1 MKIVKDHSNIQEEKI
16 TFFKYKLQ
24 IFKDDLTNLIHAI
37 DWAKTNTINSI
48 ILSESEVKII
58 EQILE
63 REKIMFLNAEELLEF
78 SQIKIASN
86 GKNILYIINIPLIS
100 NEVCTTMLIK
110 PIKKKNYINEIKFE
124 NIVKCE
130 NSIYAIRDSCESHNE
145 KTICNKNKLVDL
157 RNDTCT
163 LLLLKSQP
171 PNCRAINNQHVPNH
185 EQLFVGTILLNDFN
199 GSIKIDEEEIEL
211 HGTFLVQFEN
221 STIRI
226 EDDIYE
232 SKVMSFAEAT
242 PPLFQIMAKTNKIDE
257 VLSLQM
263 LKEINLNNTR
273 KLETLKSSN
282 DIRATINITLSGTL
296 LIIMAIVGYLLK
308 RKTPATTGQ
317 VTTPEAEKRE
327 NAQVFYIATED
338 VRIQGG
344 KS

>member
-1 MKIVKDHSNIQEEKI
+1 MQNGTFKIIHVFDISEHEKIFGTFEETLNNISNSHQMYPQLNYELNSVRNDLRRLKHSIRVARAINALGTAWKWLAGTPDHSDHEVLITKINEQLENNNKQVVINRVLQDRINEITQTSNNIMKIVKDHSNIQEEKI

-63 REKIMFLNAEELLEF
+63 REKIMFLNAEELLEV

-110 PIKKKNYINEIKFE
+110 PIKRKNYINEIKFE

-157 RNDTCT
+157 RSDTCT
-163 LLLLKSQP
+163 LPLLKSQP

-185 EQLFVGTILLNDFN
+185 EQLFVGTILLND
-199 GSIKIDEEEIEL
+199 
-211 HGTFLVQFEN
+211 
-221 STIRI
+221 
-226 EDDIYE
+226 
-232 SKVMSFAEAT
+232 
-242 PPLFQIMAKTNKIDE
+242 
-257 VLSLQM
+257 
-263 LKEINLNNTR
+263 
-273 KLETLKSSN
+273 
-282 DIRATINITLSGTL
+282 
-296 LIIMAIVGYLLK
+296 
-308 RKTPATTGQ
+308 
-317 VTTPEAEKRE
+317 
-327 NAQVFYIATED
+327 AQVFYIATED
-338 VRIQGG
+338 VRI
-344 KS
+344 